1 MIQLFSN
8 PENCCGCTACLN
20 ICPKN
25 AISML
30 PDEKGFLYPK
40 IDIKLCVQCGLCRKV
55 CPFHEKSHMDE
66 NLKEPDV
73 YAVKHRSGDV
83 RMRSSS
89 GGMFTAISDYL
100 LDEGA
105 TVYGAAFAENFEVC
119 HQRAETREER
129 DKFRGSK
136 YVQSNLKNVFQQ
148 VKTDLETSRY
158 VLFSGNPCQTAGL
171 YNFLKNSGTNMK
183 KLYLCDLVCHGTPS
197 PQIFKEYLDF
207 LKKKYR
213 SEISSMTFRYKPLGW
228 KVQAVS
234 IWFHNKKQYSSQAT
248 QDIFYRLF
256 SSNIILRDSCCQCP
270 FTNLHRPSDI
280 TIGDFWGVEKSLPDF
295 EDEKGVSLVLVNTEK
310 GQQLFHAVE
319 SGLTYCVSSTE
330 SGMQL
335 NLRQAS
341 FASPKTQPFW
351 KDYQKRG
358 FLYITKKYA
367 GIGLKS
373 KIKNCI
379 KKVLQTVGLFD
390 VAKKMLKKAG
400 KTA

>member
-8 PENCCGCTACLN
+8 PEHCCGCTACLN

-55 CPFHEKSHMDE
+55 CPFHEKFHMDE

-73 YAVKHRSGDV
+73 YAVKHRSDDV

-89 GGMFTAISDYL
+89 GGMFSAISDYL

-136 YVQSNLKNVFQQ
+136 YVQSNLKNMFQQ

-158 VLFSGNPCQTAGL
+158 VLFSGTPCQTAGL

-207 LKKKYR
+207 LKKKHK
-213 SEISSMTFRYKPLGW
+213 SEISSMTFRYKLLGW
-228 KVQAVS
+228 RLAAQAIRFKSGYMLVLKS
-234 IWFHNKKQYSSQAT
+234 NVYSVM
-248 QDIFYRLF
+248 FYNDLI
-256 SSNIILRDSCCQCP
+256 SRDSCCQCP

-319 SGLTYCVSSTE
+319 SGLAYCVSSAE

-341 FASPKTQPFW
+341 FASPKTKTFW
-351 KDYQKRG
+351 KDYQKHG
-358 FLYITKKYA
+358 FLYIAKKYA